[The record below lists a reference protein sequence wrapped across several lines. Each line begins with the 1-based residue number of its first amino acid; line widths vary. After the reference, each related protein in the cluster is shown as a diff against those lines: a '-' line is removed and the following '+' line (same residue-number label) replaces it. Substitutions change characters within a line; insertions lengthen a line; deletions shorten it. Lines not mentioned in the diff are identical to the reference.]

1 MKSVVTGGA
10 GFIGSHLVERLA
22 SRGDEI
28 LVIDNLSSGSG
39 RVRFIESISRVEEG
53 DIRDDQ
59 ISRLI
64 ESFNPD
70 VIFHLAAQMDIRKSV
85 EDPAYDADVNIV
97 ATLKLI
103 TVASNLG
110 ARFINTASGGA
121 MFGELPLGLDGFTED
136 SASRPVSP
144 YGISK
149 RVGEEYLRFFREVK
163 GLNFVNI
170 APANV
175 YGPRQDP
182 HGEAGVVA
190 IFGSRLLSG
199 EECSIYGD
207 GKQTR
212 DYVYVSDVVDA
223 YVSVIDLGEGE
234 TFNIGT
240 GLETSVLDLYSL
252 MAEAVG
258 IKSEPRFEPE
268 RPGELKRVA
277 LDISKAERLLG
288 WTPSTPLDAGVA
300 LTIESLRSNAS

>member
-1 MKSVVTGGA
+1 MTGGA

-22 SRGDEI
+22 SRGDEV
-28 LVIDNLSSGSG
+28 LVIDNLSSGSK
-39 RVRFIESISRVEEG
+39 RVHFIEEIAQVEQG

-59 ISRLI
+59 TARLT
-64 ESFNPD
+64 ESFHPD
-70 VIFHLAAQMDIRKSV
+70 VIFHLAAQMDIRESV

-103 TVASNLG
+103 TTASKLG

-121 MFGELPLGLDGFTED
+121 MYGELPLGLEGFTED
-136 SASRPVSP
+136 SRSRPVSP

-149 RVGEEYLRFFREVK
+149 RVGEEYLRFFRDVK
-163 GLNFVNI
+163 GLHFVNI

-182 HGEAGVVA
+182 HGEAGVIA

-212 DYVYVSDVVDA
+212 DYVYVSDVVDSYIA
-223 YVSVIDLGEGE
+223 AIDRGEGE

-252 MAEAVG
+252 MAETVG

-288 WTPSTPLDAGVA
+288 WTPSTPLDEGVA
-300 LTIESLRSNAS
+300 LTIESLRAESSS